1 MEHGWFVS
9 PDIVSSLVMAAGP
22 PQPQQQQQQ
31 QQQQQLHQQPAAAG
45 ASKRPRPEELGP
57 EELGAALTHH
67 QQRRP
72 QPQPAPLIA
81 DGVTLA
87 VIVPFRDQPEQN
99 RAAQLA
105 RFSDALPRFLRSAAV
120 RPALRGLHVIVVE
133 QSMDGFKFNRGKALQ
148 VCTHKPYLTYSF
160 S

>member
-1 MEHGWFVS
+1 
-9 PDIVSSLVMAAGP
+9 
-22 PQPQQQQQQ
+22 
-31 QQQQQLHQQPAAAG
+31 
-45 ASKRPRPEELGP
+45 
-57 EELGAALTHH
+57 
-67 QQRRP
+67 
-72 QPQPAPLIA
+72 
-81 DGVTLA
+81 
-87 VIVPFRDQPEQN
+87 VPFRDQPEQN

-133 QSMDGFKFNRGKALQ
+133 QSKDGFKFNRGKALQ